1 MINIKTFIDVAY
13 NENSNILKTLTHVI
27 EEKEK
32 WLQARV
38 KNLQSIEKKKKQM
51 FTEDGKILRED
62 EILK

>member
-1 MINIKTFIDVAY
+1 VINIKTFIDVAY